1 MLNKRITLIIFIVTF
16 VVSSLY
22 LLNSHKNSPHELNA
36 GEPAS
41 LKESSPLT
49 ENGIGTAQ
57 VIPSDDVMVNTYGT
71 WKVVYTVGKEGIAAG
86 GGIAVHISPYWGW
99 SAPQNNN
106 QDYPGYTTVSTSN
119 DKATLDVLT
128 GSPHYIVVRTKE
140 VPLTYKQSITVT
152 YGDTDEGTHPFGK
165 AKCDKYAEDGEDFF
179 IKADTNG
186 DGHFYPIENQPRINI
201 LPGPAAA
208 LVVTAPSLVE
218 TNTPFSI
225 TIAAV
230 DHYDNWVK
238 SYLGTINL
246 SFSSSSVKIPNEYN
260 FEQSDGGA
268 KRLKGTIKKA
278 GLYRI
283 KVEDKKNGFTSE
295 SNPILCTDN
304 PLDYH
309 LYWGDIHGHSNL
321 CDGTGSPD
329 NYYKYAREVAGLD
342 ISALTTHDAH
352 GFIPLDEDGKTWNLI
367 RKKTDSYYRPG
378 EFVTFLGYE
387 WTNWTYGHQHVL
399 FLHSEEGGVF
409 SFRNPKSSTPNKLWE
424 CLKGKEAITI
434 PHHVGGGPIACDW
447 NFYNPKFQP
456 LTEICS
462 IHGNCEYFNAPK
474 GIYSP
479 KKGHFVRYALAR
491 GYRLGII
498 ASGDSHNGHPG
509 RRDFGALTAGLM
521 GVYAETLD
529 RESIWKAIKKR
540 RVYATSGARIIL
552 NFNINGHYMG
562 EIAYFNNEND
572 AREISGKVIGTDV
585 IQEVTIIKNGL
596 NLHTQNGKGIE
607 TTFHYLD
614 KTMPKDKD
622 YYYLRVIQ
630 KDGEMAWSS
639 PVWFE
644 YRHDTK

>member
-1 MLNKRITLIIFIVTF
+1 MLNKRITLIIFILTF

-49 ENGIGTAQ
+49 ENDIGTAQ

-152 YGDTDEGTHPFGK
+152 YGDTGEGTHPFGK

-246 SFSSSSVKIPNEYN
+246 SFSSHIITR
-260 FEQSDGGA
+260 GC
-268 KRLKGTIKKA
+268 L
-278 GLYRI
+278 
-283 KVEDKKNGFTSE
+283 
-295 SNPILCTDN
+295 
-304 PLDYH
+304 
-309 LYWGDIHGHSNL
+309 
-321 CDGTGSPD
+321 
-329 NYYKYAREVAGLD
+329 
-342 ISALTTHDAH
+342 SA
-352 GFIPLDEDGKTWNLI
+352 
-367 RKKTDSYYRPG
+367 
-378 EFVTFLGYE
+378 
-387 WTNWTYGHQHVL
+387 
-399 FLHSEEGGVF
+399 
-409 SFRNPKSSTPNKLWE
+409 
-424 CLKGKEAITI
+424 
-434 PHHVGGGPIACDW
+434 
-447 NFYNPKFQP
+447 
-456 LTEICS
+456 
-462 IHGNCEYFNAPK
+462 
-474 GIYSP
+474 
-479 KKGHFVRYALAR
+479 VR
-491 GYRLGII
+491 
-498 ASGDSHNGHPG
+498 
-509 RRDFGALTAGLM
+509 
-521 GVYAETLD
+521 
-529 RESIWKAIKKR
+529 
-540 RVYATSGARIIL
+540 
-552 NFNINGHYMG
+552 
-562 EIAYFNNEND
+562 
-572 AREISGKVIGTDV
+572 
-585 IQEVTIIKNGL
+585 
-596 NLHTQNGKGIE
+596 
-607 TTFHYLD
+607 
-614 KTMPKDKD
+614 
-622 YYYLRVIQ
+622 
-630 KDGEMAWSS
+630 
-639 PVWFE
+639 
-644 YRHDTK
+644 